1 MLSSFLQVSKHLVIV
16 KETRS
21 AKGCAIVHRDLP
33 LQFGKVHLRGKAQ
46 IALFDPLS
54 RREEGTHQLL
64 GDCGKF
70 LALFTIGL
78 HGLEG
83 VL

>member
-1 MLSSFLQVSKHLVIV
+1 MINGVMRDVILW
-16 KETRS
+16 
-21 AKGCAIVHRDLP
+21 GLP
-33 LQFGKVHLRGKAQ
+33 LQLGEVHPRRDTQ
-46 IALFDPLS
+46 IALFNPL
-54 RREEGTHQLL
+54 RCRKEGTDEPLY
-64 GDCGKF
+64 DYRKF